1 MENLEKMSGATD
13 ISIISINNRIQE
25 TEKRISDIEDTLE
38 NIETRDQKKN
48 HKNILT
54 KNMQEF
60 QATTKR
66 TKLKIIGIEEHR
78 YFCLKGTENVFKKII
93 EDNFPNKKKE
103 MAIKVQKNCRSQT
116 RLDQQRKPTHP
127 IKVKTLNAE
136 NKEETFKILY

>member
-1 MENLEKMSGATD
+1 
-13 ISIISINNRIQE
+13 
-25 TEKRISDIEDTLE
+25 
-38 NIETRDQKKN
+38 
-48 HKNILT
+48 
-54 KNMQEF
+54 MQEF

-103 MAIKVQKNCRSQT
+103 MAIKVQKTCRSQT
-116 RLDQQRKPTHP
+116 RLDQQRKPTHT
-127 IKVKTLNAE
+127 IKIKTLNAE